1 LEFQG
6 DFRDRK
12 LGVALKSLTD
22 QGWVVLVQ
30 CKAPTAGLIF
40 AREVL
45 PQGELRN
52 KLRALLLIQGHCKPA
67 SSAASTER
75 LFRYAT

>member
-22 QGWVVLVQ
+22 QGWVVLVR
-30 CKAPTAGLIF
+30 CKALPAGLIF
-40 AREVL
+40 AQEAL
-45 PQGELRN
+45 PQGELGN
-52 KLRALLLIQGHCKPA
+52 KLRL
-67 SSAASTER
+67 
-75 LFRYAT
+75 YY

>member
-22 QGWVVLVQ
+22 QGWVVLVW
-30 CKAPTAGLIF
+30 CKVLPAGLIF
-40 AREVL
+40 AQEAL
-45 PQGELRN
+45 PQGELGN
-52 KLRALLLIQGHCKPA
+52 KLRL
-67 SSAASTER
+67 
-75 LFRYAT
+75 YY